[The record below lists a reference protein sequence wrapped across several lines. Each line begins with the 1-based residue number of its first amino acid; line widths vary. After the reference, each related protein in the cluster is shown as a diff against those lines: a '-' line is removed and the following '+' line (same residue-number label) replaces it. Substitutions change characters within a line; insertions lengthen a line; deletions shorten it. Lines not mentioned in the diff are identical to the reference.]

1 MKNACRQQGSVT
13 LFVALAMVSLIGF
26 AALVVDVGY
35 LYAYRWKLQYT
46 ADAAALASARHIN
59 DLINNPTTVALTL
72 AEENGIDPSE
82 TVAVAVSTGC
92 WSGVAFT
99 TPCAL
104 PNASAVTISDT
115 RTSFFANV
123 LEIASFG
130 FSNTA
135 VALMELNPPQILSG
149 RDVRINGGLQASVSG
164 DDFRIHA
171 NANLSVN
178 GQFVVDG
185 DPDNP
190 GNVTLT
196 ATGAVTPSSIGSSG
210 ANPYTIPPVNIADL
224 EAMAPESQTYPA
236 GTLYVE
242 ELADKSGVVYVDGDV
257 TIDSNGAGADLSDV
271 TIVSSG
277 TMTFRASDIAGQTD
291 PSSGGVTVYFVSGG
305 DMKFLGSVDRIEGAV
320 FRSVGEI
327 VVNGGGGV
335 DVILQSVFM
344 VADGDVRVNGGL
356 REIEFD
362 EAVNVIAP
370 PFEMPG
376 TTTRLVL

>member
-1 MKNACRQQGSVT
+1 MKNVCGQKGSVT

-35 LYAYRWKLQYT
+35 LYAYRWKLQYA
-46 ADAAALASARHIN
+46 ADAAALAAAR
-59 DLINNPTTVALTL
+59 DLGDATAAAQGLGL
-72 AEENGIDPSE
+72 DNGIDDSI
-82 TVAVAVSTGC
+82 VYDSGRFQVSAGC
-92 WSGVAFT
+92 WSTGVFS
-99 TPCAL
+99 TPCMS
-104 PNASAVTISDT
+104 PNAAAVTISDT
-115 RTSFFANV
+115 QTSFFANV

-149 RDVRINGGLQASVSG
+149 GDVQINGGLQASVSG

-190 GNVTLT
+190 GSVTLT

-210 ANPYTIPPVNIADL
+210 ASSYPIPPVSIAAL
-224 EAMAPESQTYPA
+224 AAMAPESQTYPA

-257 TIDSNGAGADLSDV
+257 TIDSNGAGAALSDV